1 MKSVYINKIAPVCV
15 LSLFFVGASYAQKFS
30 GIVLDADGNAVTKA
44 KVSLV
49 NTKYKAVTDEK
60 GQFSFNGISA
70 GKVELHVSAK
80 NFSHINEHFTIT
92 EQDVNNVTISMR
104 STVMEVIDVY
114 ATPLHSSSIESAL
127 PVNVISG
134 DELRLKQAS
143 TLGETLKNEVGVHSS
158 YFGPVSSSPIIR
170 GMDGPRVLITQ
181 NGLDVGDASR
191 VGPDHAVSAE
201 AGTAQQVEVLR
212 GPSTLFYG
220 SGAIGGVVNVVDNR
234 VPTTIDNQIDY
245 LLKHNDVADEN
256 EATLNINTGYK
267 SLAVHL
273 DAFWRESNDYKIPGY
288 ATAEDSHDE
297 EHDEEG
303 HEDEH
308 EDEHAEEEI
317 KGLLENSASKSSGFT
332 IGSSYL
338 FDAGYVGLSYG
349 RMERTYGI
357 PGHAHSEH
365 EEDEHDEHEETEMEH
380 NEEGAVFGDLVQ
392 DRYQLLSEISFEDSF
407 INRLMSKVAYTDY
420 QHQEIEGGEVGTQ
433 FNNEMLETRFDLY
446 HQAVDGWKGAWT
458 LHYKEN
464 DFKAIGEEAF
474 TSPSTT
480 ESIAVA
486 WLEEKHVDNVLWQL
500 GARIEHVELS
510 ASGEVESHDEH
521 GDELDGHDEEE
532 LHFNKQS
539 FTPISASLGAVWEY
553 SAGYNVGFSAA
564 FSQRAPSASELFSN
578 GAHIGTST
586 YEVGA
591 LFEVHEEDH
600 ELHVELSDQN
610 VELETAYNLDITW
623 RKFEGDFGFVASA
636 FYNHI
641 DDYYYQANT
650 GLFAEDG
657 HEDHDEALE
666 EDHADE
672 SEGLPV
678 YVFQQNN
685 VVMYGIEAELFYQVT
700 PSLKATLFT
709 DYIHAKLTDG
719 DNLPRI
725 PPMRIGGQFNYI
737 TDEYSAELS
746 ATHYFKQSDTAELE
760 TETDGYTMLDA
771 NFNYFINNVGD
782 DMVAFLKVNNITDE
796 EARVHTSFLKN
807 VSPLPARGVT
817 VGIRGSF

>member
-1 MKSVYINKIAPVCV
+1 
-15 LSLFFVGASYAQKFS
+15 
-30 GIVLDADGNAVTKA
+30 
-44 KVSLV
+44 
-49 NTKYKAVTDEK
+49 
-60 GQFSFNGISA
+60 
-70 GKVELHVSAK
+70 
-80 NFSHINEHFTIT
+80 
-92 EQDVNNVTISMR
+92 
-104 STVMEVIDVY
+104 
-114 ATPLHSSSIESAL
+114 
-127 PVNVISG
+127 
-134 DELRLKQAS
+134 
-143 TLGETLKNEVGVHSS
+143 
-158 YFGPVSSSPIIR
+158 
-170 GMDGPRVLITQ
+170 
-181 NGLDVGDASR
+181 
-191 VGPDHAVSAE
+191 
-201 AGTAQQVEVLR
+201 
-212 GPSTLFYG
+212 
-220 SGAIGGVVNVVDNR
+220 
-234 VPTTIDNQIDY
+234 
-245 LLKHNDVADEN
+245 
-256 EATLNINTGYK
+256 
-267 SLAVHL
+267 
-273 DAFWRESNDYKIPGY
+273 
-288 ATAEDSHDE
+288 
-297 EHDEEG
+297 
-303 HEDEH
+303 
-308 EDEHAEEEI
+308 
-317 KGLLENSASKSSGFT
+317 
-332 IGSSYL
+332 
-338 FDAGYVGLSYG
+338 
-349 RMERTYGI
+349 MERTYGI

-365 EEDEHDEHEETEMEH
+365 DEDEHDEHEETEMDH
-380 NEEGAVFGDLVQ
+380 AEEGAVFGDLVQ

-407 INRLMSKVAYTDY
+407 INRVMSKVAYTDY

-446 HQAVDGWKGAWT
+446 HQAVNGWKGAWT

-464 DFKAIGEEAF
+464 DFKAIGDEAF
-474 TSPSTT
+474 TPPSTT

-486 WLEEKHVDNVLWQL
+486 WLEEKHINNVLWQL

-510 ASGEVESHDEH
+510 ASGEVESHEEH
-521 GDELDGHDEEE
+521 GDDLDSHDEEE
-532 LHFNKQS
+532 SHFNKQS

-553 SAGYNVGFSAA
+553 SAGYNLGFSAA

-578 GAHIGTST
+578 GAHIGTNT

-657 HEDHDEALE
+657 HEEHDEAIE

-685 VVMYGIEAELFYQVT
+685 VVMYGVEAELFYQVT
-700 PSLKATLFT
+700 PSLKATVFT

-796 EARVHTSFLKN
+796 EARVHTSFLKS
-807 VSPLPARGVT
+807 VSPLPARGFT

>member
-288 ATAEDSHDE
+288 ATAEDSHDDHDE

-308 EDEHAEEEI
+308 VEEEI

-474 TSPSTT
+474 TPPSTT